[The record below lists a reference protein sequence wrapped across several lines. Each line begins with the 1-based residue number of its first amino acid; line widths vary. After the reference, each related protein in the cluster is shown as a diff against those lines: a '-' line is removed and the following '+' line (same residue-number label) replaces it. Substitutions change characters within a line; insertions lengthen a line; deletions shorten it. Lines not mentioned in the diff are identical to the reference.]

1 MRNDPEELPEL
12 LDAVKRTAEVLR
24 GADVPFALCGGLAVF
39 ARGGTPSDHDVDLL
53 IREQDVDRALDALDE
68 AGFETQRPPEDWLVK
83 AFHGDVLVDLIFR
96 PVDRPVTDE
105 TLADTDTLPV
115 AAITVPVMSGTEL
128 LIHALLTLTA
138 QRCDFAGPLLV
149 TRAIR
154 EQVDFERVRDQTKK
168 SPYARAFLSLAEELE
183 LIS

>member
-12 LDAVKRTAEVLR
+12 LEAVKRTAEVLR

-39 ARGGTPSDHDVDLL
+39 ARGGTPSDHDVDVL
-53 IREQDVDRALDALDE
+53 IRPQDVDRALEALDQ
-68 AGFETQRPPEDWLVK
+68 AGFSTRRPPEDWLVK

-96 PVDRPVTDE
+96 PVERLVTDE
-105 TLADTDTLPV
+105 TLADTDPLPV
-115 AAITVPVMSGTEL
+115 AAIIVPVLSGTEL
-128 LIHALLTLTA
+128 LIHALMTMTA
-138 QRCDFAGPLLV
+138 QHCDFAGPLLL

-154 EQVDFERVRDQTKK
+154 EQIDFERVRDQTKK

-183 LIS
+183 LIG